1 MERLAA
7 VVLAA
12 GRSTRMGEFKP
23 LLEVEGRTLLARAIG
38 AFQEAGV
45 DDVVVVAG
53 HRRDE
58 VAAAA
63 EAAGARVLTNAE
75 HDSGMFS
82 SLRVGVLALDDAAGR
97 FFVLPADMPLVRPE
111 TIGRLVR
118 EGRAARTTDGSKV
131 EVAIPEHGGIPGHP
145 PLLAAALRRDIRA
158 ADPPGGL
165 RELLDARAAA
175 TARVRVGD
183 LGVLLDADTPDDLAR
198 LRERA
203 PREALPGV
211 QRCLE
216 LLAARPVPRERIAH
230 SLVVAGVAASLTAA
244 LNARDQHLVA
254 PLVSAGALLHD
265 IARDQPHHAGAG
277 ADLLEDLGYPRVAA
291 VVRSH
296 ARLGDRVADEPDEAQ
311 IVYLADKLVQGT
323 RVVGLDARFA
333 ARFERWAGDPDA
345 LEGVRA
351 RKEEAQRVLRRVEQ
365 VLGAPIDEVLP
376 EGSAPGGAGRTFFRR
391 R

>member
-1 MERLAA
+1 
-7 VVLAA
+7 
-12 GRSTRMGEFKP
+12 MGELKP
-23 LLEVEGRTLLARAIG
+23 LLELEGRSLLAWAIG
-38 AFQEAGV
+38 AFKEAGV

-58 VAAAA
+58 VSRAAA
-63 EAAGARVLTNAE
+63 AAGARVLTNAE
-75 HDSGMFS
+75 YDHGMYS
-82 SLRVGVLALDDAAGR
+82 SLRVGVLGLDDAAGR

-118 EGRAARTTDGSKV
+118 QGRAARDAAGARV

-145 PLLAAALRRDIRA
+145 PLLAASLRREIRA

-165 RELLDARAAA
+165 RELLDARAAG
-175 TARVRVGD
+175 TARVPVD
-183 LGVLLDADTPDDLAR
+183 DPGVLLDADTPDDLAR

-203 PREALPGV
+203 PREALPDV
-211 QRCLE
+211 ERCLA

-244 LNARDQHLVA
+244 LNARERHIVA
-254 PLVSAGALLHD
+254 PLVTAGALLHD

-277 ADLLEDLGYPRVAA
+277 ADLLDDLGYPRVAA
-291 VVRSH
+291 VVRPH
-296 ARLGDRVADEPDEAQ
+296 ARLGARAADEPDEAQ

-333 ARFERWAGDPDA
+333 ARFARYAGDAGA
-345 LEGVRA
+345 LKGVHE
-351 RKEEAQRVLRRVEQ
+351 RKEEAQHVLRRVEQ
-365 VLGAPIDEVLP
+365 ALGAPIDEVLP
-376 EGSAPGGAGRTFFRR
+376 EGSAPGEAGRPFFRR